1 MSTLEVRRIVGEM
14 ILYMEYFE
22 RHFTLEGATEEDC
35 HQLIKDAR
43 ELWDVLTRTR
53 EREL

>member
-14 ILYMEYFE
+14 ILYMEHFE
-22 RHFTLEGATEEDC
+22 RHSMLEGAVEEDC

-43 ELWDVLTRTR
+43 ELWEVLTCTR